1 MAEMTTSERDDFL
14 SEVRVGVLAIERDDK
29 GPLCAPV
36 WYRYSPQVGFEIAM
50 AYASAKSILL
60 RRHGAATIC
69 IQDEQLPYRYV
80 TAEGEASVELLTPE
94 GRDDL
99 LRDIAIRYLGEDLGN
114 QYADAFPG
122 HEEAKVTITPRRWRT
137 DVLGSLT

>member
-1 MAEMTTSERDDFL
+1 MAEMTTFERDDFL

-137 DVLGSLT
+137 DVLG

>member
-1 MAEMTTSERDDFL
+1 MAEMNNQERDAFL
-14 SEVRVGVLAIERDDK
+14 SEVRVGVLAIERSDK

-36 WYRYSPQVGFEIAM
+36 WYRYSEDTGFEIAM

-69 IQDEQLPYRYV
+69 VQDENLPYRYV
-80 TAEGEASVELLTPE
+80 TAEGEVTVEALTDE

-99 LRDIAIRYLGEDLGN
+99 LRDIAIRYLGEELGN
-114 QYADAFPG
+114 GYADEFPG
-122 HEEAKVTITPRRWRT
+122 HEEAKVTIKPRRWRS
-137 DVLGSLT
+137 DVLG

>member
-114 QYADAFPG
+114 QYVDAFPG

-137 DVLGSLT
+137 DVLG

>member
-122 HEEAKVTITPRRWRT
+122 HEEAKVTSAPRRWRT
-137 DVLGSLT
+137 DVLG

>member
-36 WYRYSPQVGFEIAM
+36 WYRYSPHVGFEIAM

-69 IQDEQLPYRYV
+69 IHDEQLPYRYV

-137 DVLGSLT
+137 DVLG

>member
-36 WYRYSPQVGFEIAM
+36 WYRYSSQVGFEIAM

-60 RRHGAATIC
+60 RRHGAAIIC

-137 DVLGSLT
+137 DILG